1 ICLWGP
7 HLIEVTKMFSKLFAA
22 AGLSFGLAIAALSVA
37 PSAWAAGAG
46 NDMHGVDLLNPGAQF
61 SPQIPMGLSPSGSMT
76 APASSRGGALST
88 FREPLL
94 RQNPETP
101 NLHPTSRTPNF
112 FNDCTGAPTLP
123 SQQIGSDETFCGLG
137 GR

>member
-1 ICLWGP
+1 M
-7 HLIEVTKMFSKLFAA
+7 VSKFFAV
-22 AGLSFGLAIAALSVA
+22 AGLTFGLALAALGTG
-37 PSAWAAGAG
+37 PSARAAE
-46 NDMHGVDLLNPGAQF
+46 NEMHGVDLLNPGAQF
-61 SPQIPMGLSPSGSMT
+61 APQVPMSLSPTGSMM
-76 APASSRGGALST
+76 APASSHDGALST

-123 SQQIGSDETFCGLG
+123 NQQIGSDETFCGFG
-137 GR
+137 ER